1 MAIGLQPG
9 AGTRRRLVALLVA
22 ATLVVVGGYHAA
34 RLALLAVAGPD
45 LPSVAQSA
53 PVEQVTISPAGRHDP
68 ADAAQWTLFGD
79 ATAVPGAGDAESAP
93 VTTLQ
98 LQLLGVFSV
107 ANEKLAGAVIAE
119 RGGAGEL
126 YRIGAAVPGGAT
138 LERVEP
144 DRVLL
149 RRRGQLETL
158 RFEQLAAGGGAASP
172 TPGPSSMLSG
182 FRNVRDRLGQPD
194 LDRDEEVETGRS
206 PRAMVDSLASS
217 LQEDP
222 EAAIA
227 EFGLQKASGGG
238 YEVTDKSPQSLRNL
252 GLRSGDVVLSVNG
265 QGLGDPAEDAAL
277 VEQVRGSGEA
287 RIEIRRGSQVFTV
300 SHPL

>member
-22 ATLVVVGGYHAA
+22 AALVVVGGYHAA
-34 RLALLAVAGPD
+34 RLVLLAVAGPD
-45 LPSVAQSA
+45 LPPVAVVA
-53 PVEQVTISPAGRHDP
+53 PVPSATNAAAGRHDP
-68 ADAAQWTLFGD
+68 ADAADWTLFGD
-79 ATAVPGAGDAESAP
+79 ATAATATGTPESAP
-93 VTTLQ
+93 ATTLQ

-107 ANEKLAGAVIAE
+107 ADEKLAGAVIAE
-119 RGGAGEL
+119 RGGAGDL

-194 LDRDEEVETGRS
+194 LDRDEEVETARS
-206 PRAMVDSLASS
+206 PRAMVESLAGS

-222 EAAIA
+222 EGAIA

-252 GLRSGDVVLSVNG
+252 GLRPGDVVLSVNG
-265 QGLGDPAEDAAL
+265 QGLGDPVEDAAL

-300 SHPL
+300 NHPL